1 MVWWCCCRA
10 YGYLGGGGPGPG
22 RQKAASSSW
31 LPGANHLQEMGLG
44 RNFVAIGRRHA
55 VPPRLTFPPSSLDGR
70 SAATVVWW
78 AAACRTPPANGMT
91 RVGHVCCSSTHAHT
105 LSPASCLGLVQSWCG
120 GLRVPCFGIGLDGGR
135 WRRRRGED
143 GRPLAPFPRTRT
155 VTFCCAQRWGESG
168 SGAERRA
175 GRWWPFPWCCGG
187 GWWWWLVEGGLG
199 LKDEAALQFRSG
211 HGTWKRNVSS
221 RHPANRRRCNPPLV
235 SPESRGSLVLIGFW
249 VFFFGVDVCFL
260 SDASIARAESGH
272 WGRRKRAEWSVHD
285 GLFPRHLTLLC
296 PSFHLLLPNC
306 GAKQVVKV
314 LFSKPHI
321 SFCPPLSRASR
332 CIVWSASA
340 YDPPSTPTFAHL
352 GHLSSLRGLRQ
363 SPASLPRRTEA
374 KSSWS
379 TVRSPNHPAPP
390 IGDGQAKVPGASAG
404 P

>member
-1 MVWWCCCRA
+1 MVGCSLQDA
-10 YGYLGGGGPGPG
+10 PGQRHDEG
-22 RQKAASSSW
+22 WTCLLQQHARTHALSCV
-31 LPGANHLQEMGLG
+31 LPWPCP
-44 RNFVAIGRRHA
+44 V
-55 VPPRLTFPPSSLDGR
+55 
-70 SAATVVWW
+70 VVWW
-78 AAACRTPPANGMT
+78 FARALFWHRAGWWEMAAAA
-91 RVGHVCCSSTHAHT
+91 
-105 LSPASCLGLVQSWCG
+105 
-120 GLRVPCFGIGLDGGR
+120 
-135 WRRRRGED
+135 
-143 GRPLAPFPRTRT
+143 
-155 VTFCCAQRWGESG
+155 
-168 SGAERRA
+168 
-175 GRWWPFPWCCGG
+175 GG
-187 GWWWWLVEGGLG
+187 GWPPARPVPADADCHLLLRPTLGRVWFRGGEAGGQAVALPMVLWWWLVEGGLG

-249 VFFFGVDVCFL
+249 FFFFGVDVCFL

-340 YDPPSTPTFAHL
+340 YDPPSTPPFAHL

-363 SPASLPRRTEA
+363 SPASLPKRCWSRDAQKQKVVGRLSDPPTIPILPLEMAKPRFLARRPVHDMMSMDHGTH
-374 KSSWS
+374 
-379 TVRSPNHPAPP
+379 R
-390 IGDGQAKVPGASAG
+390 ASVTG
-404 P
+404 LW